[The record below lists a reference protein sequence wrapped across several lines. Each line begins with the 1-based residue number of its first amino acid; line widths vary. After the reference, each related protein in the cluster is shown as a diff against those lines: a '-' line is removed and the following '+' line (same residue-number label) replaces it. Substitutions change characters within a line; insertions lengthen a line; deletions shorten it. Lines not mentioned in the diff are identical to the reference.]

1 VSERTPKHRVEFTAS
16 GIEVD
21 RGTLGKGA
29 AMKIRLDFILATAA
43 LLVPAG
49 LAGCGSGSGPGN
61 AAAQTPLL
69 IPRAGARG
77 LSAGSTRQFVG
88 YWDGWQKNNLTSTP
102 TGVTTI
108 PIAFAYLHGH
118 SIVMTGID
126 PGYVTA
132 SDITALHAR
141 NIKVTLSIGGASPR
155 NAFVFD
161 GNVAGF
167 QQSVATLLSSLPFDG
182 VDLDDE
188 SGTESSRIK
197 DLTTL
202 IPAAR
207 AEFNNLGM
215 SDALVTYPA
224 WNLPGQN
231 GDSAILGNSNVD
243 AALSWVNVMS
253 YQHNNVAQTEK
264 DLEAYSAIFAK
275 SKLMLGVDISD
286 KPIPTDASL
295 STLSSW
301 VNTNGYGGMMA
312 WTVNSITSGQLDAI
326 TGQ

>member
-1 VSERTPKHRVEFTAS
+1 MKTR
-16 GIEVD
+16 
-21 RGTLGKGA
+21 LG
-29 AMKIRLDFILATAA
+29 FILAAA
-43 LLVPAG
+43 LLISLGLVACAG
-49 LAGCGSGSGPGN
+49 GSGSSN
-61 AAAQTPLL
+61 AVAQAPLL
-69 IPRAGARG
+69 IPRAGDRAIP
-77 LSAGSTRQFVG
+77 AASTRQFVG

-108 PIAFAYLHGH
+108 PIAFGYLHGH
-118 SIVMTGID
+118 SIVMTGINR
-126 PGYVTA
+126 GYVTA
-132 SDITALHAR
+132 SDIAALHAR

-161 GNVAGF
+161 GNVVGY
-167 QQSVATLLSSLPFDG
+167 QQSLATLRSSLPFDG

-188 SGTESSRIK
+188 SGTESSRITA
-197 DLTTL
+197 LTTL
-202 IPAAR
+202 IPASR

-215 SDALVTYPA
+215 SDAIVTYPA
-224 WNLPGQN
+224 WNLPHEN
-231 GDSAILGNSNVD
+231 GDSTILANSNVD

-253 YQHNNVAQTEK
+253 YQHNNVSKTEK
-264 DLEAYSAIFAK
+264 DLEAYAAIFGK

-301 VNTNGYGGMMA
+301 VTANGYGGMMA
-312 WTVNSITSGQLDAI
+312 WTVNSISSGQLDAI

>member
-1 VSERTPKHRVEFTAS
+1 V
-16 GIEVD
+16 
-21 RGTLGKGA
+21 
-29 AMKIRLDFILATAA
+29 KIRLGFILVAA
-43 LLVPAG
+43 GLMIPAG
-49 LAGCGSGSGPGN
+49 LVGCGTASTSSTT
-61 AAAQTPLL
+61 AAQAPGLVPQAAGRR
-69 IPRAGARG
+69 IPE
-77 LSAGSTRQFVG
+77 GSTRQFVG
-88 YWDGWQKNNLTSTP
+88 YGDGWQKNNLTSTP

-108 PIAFAYLHGH
+108 PIAFGYLHGH
-118 SIVMTGID
+118 SIVLTGIN

-132 SDITALHAR
+132 SDIAALHQR
-141 NIKVTLSIGGASPR
+141 NIKVTLSIGGASPG

-161 GNVAGF
+161 GDVAGY
-167 QQSVATLLSSLPFDG
+167 QQSLATLLSSLPFDG

-188 SGTESSRIK
+188 SGTESSRVT

-202 IPAAR
+202 IPASR
-207 AEFNNLGM
+207 AEFNNLGL
-215 SDALVTYPA
+215 SAAIVTYPA

-231 GDSAILGNSNVD
+231 GDSTILANANVD

-264 DLEAYSAIFAK
+264 DLEAYAAIFDK

-301 VNTNGYGGMMA
+301 VNTNGYGGIMA